1 MKAPACEGGSTVT
14 LHPGDFAVTFSEDA
28 HMAGLTSGEE
38 KTIRKVLVKVPV

>member
-1 MKAPACEGGSTVT
+1 MLTV
-14 LHPGDFAVTFSEDA
+14 DVADIKVNFQEDA